1 MANMNNQKIAQ
12 VKWQIYRCMESLSL
26 VAKIALVFFALLLLI
41 YVWTYRPQ
49 QSNLERLI
57 TINQMVKLGVN
68 PVVNSPEADLSLY
81 KAQFPSLATRA
92 VKINTLID
100 MARQQNLL
108 LDEVMYKTETNS
120 NQPLNHYQMAF
131 SVFAPYPQIHYFLS
145 SVLAEM
151 PYVAVSSLTI
161 SRENVL
167 EEVVEARVQLIFYFD
182 NVR

>member
-1 MANMNNQKIAQ
+1 MNNQKIAQ
-12 VKWQIYRCMESLSL
+12 LKWQIYRFMESLSL
-26 VAKIALVFFALLLLI
+26 VAKIALALLALLLLI
-41 YVWTYRPQ
+41 YIWVYRPQ
-49 QSNLERLI
+49 QLNLERLI
-57 TINQMVKLGVN
+57 AANQMVKVSVK
-68 PVVNSPEADLSLY
+68 PKVNSSAVDLSLY
-81 KAQFPSLATRA
+81 KAQFPNLATRA

-100 MARQQNLL
+100 MAKQQNLL

-120 NQPLNHYQMAF
+120 NHPLNHYQMAF

-167 EEVVEARVQLIFYFD
+167 EEIVEARVQLMFYFD
-182 NVR
+182 NMR